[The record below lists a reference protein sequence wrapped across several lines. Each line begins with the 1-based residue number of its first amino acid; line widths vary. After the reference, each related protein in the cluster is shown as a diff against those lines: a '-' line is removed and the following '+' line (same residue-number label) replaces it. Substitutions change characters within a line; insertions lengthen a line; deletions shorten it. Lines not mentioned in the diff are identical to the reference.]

1 MKRMLSGIKPTG
13 RVTLGNYIGAI
24 KPFVSYQDEYEMI
37 VFVANLHSMTI
48 YQEPKDLRK
57 NTKDLISLYLAAG
70 LDPKKVTL
78 FLQSDVLEHA
88 QLGWYLGCMVSM
100 GELSRM
106 TQYKDKASKLKKDEY
121 EMIVFVANLH
131 SMTIYQ
137 EPKDL
142 RKNTKDL
149 ISLYLAAGLDPKKV
163 TLFLQSDVLEHAQ
176 LGWYLGCMVSMGE
189 LSRMTQYKDKASKLK
204 KDESIG
210 AGIFNYPSLMNAD
223 ILIYDPDYV
232 PVGEDQKQHCEL
244 ARDIAE
250 RFNNRYSETFKLP
263 EPLVPKVGGR
273 IMDLQNPTKKMS
285 KSDET
290 GKGCIYILDDINVSK
305 KKIMSAVTDS
315 DNAIYYDVKNKPG
328 ISNLLTIYSILS
340 GESIDAL
347 VERYQGVGYGQFKKD
362 LAEIVGNELQK
373 IHDKY
378 NEINQGNYI
387 DTILNEGADKA
398 RYMARKKLAKVER
411 KIGITIKK

>member
-48 YQEPKDLRK
+48 YQEPK
-57 NTKDLISLYLAAG
+57 N
-70 LDPKKVTL
+70 
-78 FLQSDVLEHA
+78 
-88 QLGWYLGCMVSM
+88 
-100 GELSRM
+100 
-106 TQYKDKASKLKKDEY
+106 
-121 EMIVFVANLH
+121 
-131 SMTIYQ
+131 
-137 EPKDL
+137 L

-223 ILIYDPDYV
+223 ILLYDPDYV

-250 RFNNRYSETFKLP
+250 RFNNRYSETFKLR

-362 LAEIVGNELQK
+362 LAEVVGNELQK

>member
-48 YQEPKDLRK
+48 YQEPK
-57 NTKDLISLYLAAG
+57 N
-70 LDPKKVTL
+70 
-78 FLQSDVLEHA
+78 
-88 QLGWYLGCMVSM
+88 
-100 GELSRM
+100 
-106 TQYKDKASKLKKDEY
+106 
-121 EMIVFVANLH
+121 
-131 SMTIYQ
+131 
-137 EPKDL
+137 L

-223 ILIYDPDYV
+223 ILLYDPDYV

-263 EPLVPKVGGR
+263 ELVPKVGGR

-362 LAEIVGNELQK
+362 LAEVVGNELQK

>member
-1 MKRMLSGIKPTG
+1 
-13 RVTLGNYIGAI
+13 
-24 KPFVSYQDEYEMI
+24 
-37 VFVANLHSMTI
+37 
-48 YQEPKDLRK
+48 
-57 NTKDLISLYLAAG
+57 
-70 LDPKKVTL
+70 
-78 FLQSDVLEHA
+78 
-88 QLGWYLGCMVSM
+88 
-100 GELSRM
+100 
-106 TQYKDKASKLKKDEY
+106 
-121 EMIVFVANLH
+121 
-131 SMTIYQ
+131 
-137 EPKDL
+137 
-142 RKNTKDL
+142 
-149 ISLYLAAGLDPKKV
+149 
-163 TLFLQSDVLEHAQ
+163 
-176 LGWYLGCMVSMGE
+176 MGE

-223 ILIYDPDYV
+223 ILLYDPDYV

-285 KSDET
+285 KSDEI

-315 DNAIYYDVKNKPG
+315 DNRIYYDVKNKPG

-340 GESIDAL
+340 GESIDSL
-347 VERYQGVGYGQFKKD
+347 VDRYQGKGYGEFKKD
-362 LAEIVGNELQK
+362 LAEVVGQELQK

-387 DTILNEGADKA
+387 DEILTEGANKA

>member
-48 YQEPKDLRK
+48 YQEPK
-57 NTKDLISLYLAAG
+57 N
-70 LDPKKVTL
+70 
-78 FLQSDVLEHA
+78 
-88 QLGWYLGCMVSM
+88 
-100 GELSRM
+100 
-106 TQYKDKASKLKKDEY
+106 
-121 EMIVFVANLH
+121 
-131 SMTIYQ
+131 
-137 EPKDL
+137 L

-223 ILIYDPDYV
+223 ILLYDPDYV

-250 RFNNRYSETFKLP
+250 RFNNRYSETLKSP

-362 LAEIVGNELQK
+362 LAEVVGNELQK

>member
-48 YQEPKDLRK
+48 YQEPK
-57 NTKDLISLYLAAG
+57 N
-70 LDPKKVTL
+70 
-78 FLQSDVLEHA
+78 
-88 QLGWYLGCMVSM
+88 
-100 GELSRM
+100 
-106 TQYKDKASKLKKDEY
+106 
-121 EMIVFVANLH
+121 
-131 SMTIYQ
+131 
-137 EPKDL
+137 L

-285 KSDET
+285 KSDENPNS
-290 GKGCIYILDDINVSK
+290 YILIMDSPDVIR
-305 KKIMSAVTDS
+305 KKIARAVTDS
-315 DNAIYYDVKNKPG
+315 IGVINYTEEQPGVKNLIDIICAIENVTPDEVVDRYVGKGYADLKKDTAEVIINELAPIQEKFNELMSDKKALEAIYK
-328 ISNLLTIYSILS
+328 
-340 GESIDAL
+340 
-347 VERYQGVGYGQFKKD
+347 
-362 LAEIVGNELQK
+362 
-373 IHDKY
+373 
-378 NEINQGNYI
+378 
-387 DTILNEGADKA
+387 EGAEKA
-398 RYMARKKLAKVER
+398 NYVSMKLLRKMQK
-411 KIGITIKK
+411 KIGLIPR

>member
-48 YQEPKDLRK
+48 YQEPK
-57 NTKDLISLYLAAG
+57 N
-70 LDPKKVTL
+70 
-78 FLQSDVLEHA
+78 
-88 QLGWYLGCMVSM
+88 
-100 GELSRM
+100 
-106 TQYKDKASKLKKDEY
+106 
-121 EMIVFVANLH
+121 
-131 SMTIYQ
+131 
-137 EPKDL
+137 L

-223 ILIYDPDYV
+223 ILLYDPDYV

-263 EPLVPKVGGR
+263 EPLVSKVGGR

-362 LAEIVGNELQK
+362 LAEVVGNELQK

>member
-24 KPFVSYQDEYEMI
+24 KPFVSYQ
-37 VFVANLHSMTI
+37 
-48 YQEPKDLRK
+48 
-57 NTKDLISLYLAAG
+57 
-70 LDPKKVTL
+70 
-78 FLQSDVLEHA
+78 
-88 QLGWYLGCMVSM
+88 
-100 GELSRM
+100 
-106 TQYKDKASKLKKDEY
+106 DEY

-263 EPLVPKVGGR
+263 EPLVTKVGGR

-362 LAEIVGNELQK
+362 LAEVVGNELQK

>member
-57 NTKDLISLYLAAG
+57 NK
-70 LDPKKVTL
+70 
-78 FLQSDVLEHA
+78 
-88 QLGWYLGCMVSM
+88 
-100 GELSRM
+100 
-106 TQYKDKASKLKKDEY
+106 
-121 EMIVFVANLH
+121 
-131 SMTIYQ
+131 
-137 EPKDL
+137 
-142 RKNTKDL
+142 KDL

-223 ILIYDPDYV
+223 ILLYDPDYV

-315 DNAIYYDVKNKPG
+315 DNRIYYDVKNKPG

-340 GESIDAL
+340 GESIDSL
-347 VERYQGVGYGQFKKD
+347 VDRYQGKGYGEFKKD
-362 LAEIVGNELQK
+362 LAEVVGQELQK

-387 DTILNEGADKA
+387 DEILTEGANKA

>member
-57 NTKDLISLYLAAG
+57 NTKDLIALYLAAG
-70 LDPKKVTL
+70 LDPERVTL

-88 QLGWYLGCMVSM
+88 QLGWYLSCMVSM

-106 TQYKDKASKLKKDEY
+106 TQYKDKASKL
-121 EMIVFVANLH
+121 
-131 SMTIYQ
+131 Q
-137 EPKDL
+137 
-142 RKNTKDL
+142 KN
-149 ISLYLAAGLDPKKV
+149 
-163 TLFLQSDVLEHAQ
+163 
-176 LGWYLGCMVSMGE
+176 
-189 LSRMTQYKDKASKLK
+189 
-204 KDESIG
+204 ESIG
-210 AGIFNYPSLMNAD
+210 SGIFNYPSLMNAD
-223 ILIYDPDYV
+223 ILLYDPDYV

-250 RFNNRYSETFKLP
+250 RFNSRYSETFKLP
-263 EPLVPKVGGR
+263 EPLVPKVGGK

-285 KSDET
+285 KSDEA

-315 DNAIYYDVKNKPG
+315 DNKIYYDVENKPG
-328 ISNLLTIYSILS
+328 ISNLLTIYSILNN
-340 GESIDAL
+340 EDIDSI
-347 VERYQGVGYGQFKKD
+347 VSRYEGQGYGTFKKD
-362 LAEIVGNELQK
+362 LAELLGVELQK
-373 IHDKY
+373 IQDKY
-378 NEINQGNYI
+378 QEITKGDYI
-387 DTILNEGADKA
+387 DQVLTEGANRA
-398 RYMARKKLAKVER
+398 RYLARKKLAKVER

>member
-48 YQEPKDLRK
+48 YQEPK
-57 NTKDLISLYLAAG
+57 N
-70 LDPKKVTL
+70 
-78 FLQSDVLEHA
+78 
-88 QLGWYLGCMVSM
+88 
-100 GELSRM
+100 
-106 TQYKDKASKLKKDEY
+106 
-121 EMIVFVANLH
+121 
-131 SMTIYQ
+131 
-137 EPKDL
+137 L

-223 ILIYDPDYV
+223 ILLYDPDYV

-263 EPLVPKVGGR
+263 ELLVPKVGGR

-362 LAEIVGNELQK
+362 LAEVVGNELQK